1 VLPSTWAFYTM
12 LRFGWSEAAVG
23 LSLAAAGIVMAI
35 SQGGLTKVLVPA
47 LGGEQRAAL
56 VGLLSGA
63 AVYLVYALAPYGW
76 VMYIGLVAWGLAAMS
91 WPSLNALMSQ
101 QVPANAQGELQ
112 GGLASLS
119 SLAAVLGPPLMTQLF
134 GTFSDSAG
142 ALYFPGAPFVAAAL
156 LALASAII
164 LLRICGEHSLSLAR
178 PDSSAAQ

>member
-1 VLPSTWAFYTM
+1 
-12 LRFGWSEAAVG
+12 
-23 LSLAAAGIVMAI
+23 
-35 SQGGLTKVLVPA
+35 
-47 LGGEQRAAL
+47 
-56 VGLLSGA
+56 
-63 AVYLVYALAPYGW
+63 LAPYGW